1 MKNSK
6 EHGTKLDKLLKALKG
21 GPKIKPPVFDD
32 PVEAIVFGTIC
43 EHFCEKNAKK
53 IFKQIKTQFVDFNDL
68 RISRTEEIMEILE
81 DDSPAAQQCAENITS
96 LLSSILDKYD
106 TLCLKQPLAELGKRQ
121 GKKELEELPGA
132 SQFAVSFCFLTAMG
146 GHAIPLTAKTLEFL
160 RREGIVEAEAG
171 LPEID
176 GFMERHIT
184 AAHAYETYELLR
196 QAAESP
202 AKKPR
207 PAASDKKE
215 PKKTAAKRA
224 KKKSK

>member
-6 EHGTKLDKLLKALKG
+6 EHGTKLDKLLKTLKG

-81 DDSPAAQQCAENITS
+81 DDSPAAQKCAENIRL

-132 SQFAVSFCFLTAMG
+132 SSFSVSFCFLTAMG
-146 GHAIPLTAKTLEFL
+146 GHAIPLNAAMLDFL
-160 RREGIVEAEAG
+160 RQEGIVEAGAG
-171 LPEID
+171 MPEID

-196 QAAESP
+196 QAAEMP
-202 AKKPR
+202 ARKPR
-207 PAASDKKE
+207 PATAKKE
-215 PKKTAAKRA
+215 PKKTAAKPA